1 MHKGSTN
8 DMRFRFEK
16 IVADI
21 FDSYNF
27 TTKLTSGTNIRGY
40 DILAKKNNMN
50 YIVEVKF
57 SRTNQMPNSTL
68 FDTACRLKVFCG
80 NGDISNLNTPVLV
93 VGAKIISNLRKRIEN
108 IGVVVLDIQNLLFL
122 VRDNEDLKGELL
134 SILDFSVN
142 DLLPDKPN
150 TQIFKQGHEFVAPS
164 KTKGELLKERVSNW
178 KNSIG
183 NAAYE
188 DLCFE
193 TLNYLFNDELSL
205 WHRQK
210 TSSSQLYRL
219 DLICKIK
226 DGDVSGLWTTI
237 LQCFNSKY
245 IIFEFKNYKE
255 KITQKEI
262 YTTDKYLYLK
272 ALRGV
277 AVLVSCK
284 GASTNANKAIR
295 GTLRENGKLI
305 ISVSNA
311 DLLKMIDI
319 KMNEGVPA
327 DYLYQK
333 FDELL
338 IDWIYR
344 CAESACP
351 VFWKSPVRKEGIT
364 VPDKI
369 MNAAETPS

>member
-1 MHKGSTN
+1 MHKDSTSA
-8 DMRFRFEK
+8 MGFRFEK
-16 IVADI
+16 IVANI

-27 TTKLTSGTNIRGY
+27 TTTLTSWNHDSGY
-40 DILAKKNNMN
+40 DILANINNMN

-210 TSSSQLYRL
+210 TSSSQLYRF

-284 GASTNANKAIR
+284 GASTNANKAIK

-338 IDWIYR
+338 IDL
-344 CAESACP
+344 E
-351 VFWKSPVRKEGIT
+351 K
-364 VPDKI
+364 
-369 MNAAETPS
+369 

>member
-1 MHKGSTN
+1 MYNASSNAIG
-8 DMRFRFEK
+8 FRFEK
-16 IVADI
+16 IVANI
-21 FDSYNF
+21 FNSYNF
-27 TTKLTSGTNIRGY
+27 TTTLTQHSHDNGY
-40 DILAKKNNMN
+40 DILANITNTN

-57 SRTNQMPNSTL
+57 SRTNRIPSSTL
-68 FDTACRLKVFCG
+68 FDVACRLKMISDSSE
-80 NGDISNLNTPVLV
+80 DILSLSTPILV
-93 VGAKIISNLRKRIEN
+93 AGVKLIPNLRKRIED
-108 IGVVVLDIQNLLFL
+108 IGVIVLDIQNLLFL
-122 VRDNEDLKGELL
+122 VQGNETLKSELL

-142 DLLPDKPN
+142 NLLPEEPRTK
-150 TQIFKQGHEFVAPS
+150 IFKQQPEPVTPP

-178 KNSIG
+178 ENSIG
-183 NAAYE
+183 NTAYE

-193 TLNYLFNDELSL
+193 TLNYLFDDELSL
-205 WHRQK
+205 WHRQQ
-210 TSSSQLYRL
+210 TSNAELYRF

-226 DGDVSGLWTTI
+226 DGYVSGLWTTI

-245 IIFEFKNYKE
+245 IIFEFKNYDE

-277 AVLVSCK
+277 AILVSCK

-305 ISVSNA
+305 LSISNS
-311 DLLKMIDI
+311 DLLEMLDI
-319 KMNEGVPA
+319 KMNKGIPA

-338 IDWIYR
+338 IDL
-344 CAESACP
+344 E
-351 VFWKSPVRKEGIT
+351 K
-364 VPDKI
+364 
-369 MNAAETPS
+369 

>member
-1 MHKGSTN
+1 M
-8 DMRFRFEK
+8 
-16 IVADI
+16 I
-21 FDSYNF
+21 
-27 TTKLTSGTNIRGY
+27 
-40 DILAKKNNMN
+40 
-50 YIVEVKF
+50 
-57 SRTNQMPNSTL
+57 
-68 FDTACRLKVFCG
+68 
-80 NGDISNLNTPVLV
+80 
-93 VGAKIISNLRKRIEN
+93 
-108 IGVVVLDIQNLLFL
+108 VLDIQNLLFL
-122 VRDNEDLKGELL
+122 VRDNETLKSELL

-142 DLLPDKPN
+142 DLLPDEPK
-150 TQIFKQGHEFVAPS
+150 TQIFKQQQEFVTPP
-164 KTKGELLKERVSNW
+164 KTKGELLKERVSSW
-178 KNSIG
+178 ENSIG
-183 NAAYE
+183 NTAYE

-193 TLNYLFNDELSL
+193 TLNYLFDDELSL
-205 WHRQK
+205 WHRQQ
-210 TSSSQLYRL
+210 TSNAELYRF

-245 IIFEFKNYKE
+245 IIFEFKNYSE

-277 AVLVSCK
+277 AILVSCK

-305 ISVSNA
+305 LSVSNT

-319 KMNEGVPA
+319 KINKGIPA

-338 IDWIYR
+338 IDL
-344 CAESACP
+344 E
-351 VFWKSPVRKEGIT
+351 K
-364 VPDKI
+364 
-369 MNAAETPS
+369 